1 MRATGEHKESKLLIY
16 SATRNLQASGRCR
29 IYPQNVA
36 GPMSFISRFRHRHE
50 EPMKIEGGVAYYP
63 NRSAIRA
70 LKEVERAERG
80 EIELEEY
87 VPYTSKKTKRQS
99 RWT

>member
-1 MRATGEHKESKLLIY
+1 
-16 SATRNLQASGRCR
+16 
-29 IYPQNVA
+29 
-36 GPMSFISRFRHRHE
+36 MSFLSRFRHHHQ

-70 LKEVERAERG
+70 IKEVERAERG

-87 VPYTSKKTKRQS
+87 VPYSSRNAEDDHGHRTAITFRFRKRMK
-99 RWT
+99 RA

>member
-1 MRATGEHKESKLLIY
+1 
-16 SATRNLQASGRCR
+16 
-29 IYPQNVA
+29 
-36 GPMSFISRFRHRHE
+36 MSFISRFRHRHQ

-70 LKEVERAERG
+70 IREVERAERG

-87 VPYTSKKTKRQS
+87 VPYSSRNAENDDVRRVAVTSRFRKRMRRAS
-99 RWT
+99 